1 MLGAPL
7 FAVRVLDEAW
17 ASRCSELSGAADRL
31 QLTCAQDAL
40 ILLRASF
47 SAPRVQHLMRCFS
60 SVDNRALADF
70 DKLLRSTISHLSN
83 CDLTEVQW
91 LQASLPV
98 KMGGL
103 GVRTVSSL
111 ALHAYLALVGSTPP
125 SRKPS
130 LMRPHAL
137 RQSLTLPPQLVDMV
151 RSLN

>member
-47 SAPRVQHLMRCFS
+47 SAPRVQHLMRCS
-60 SVDNRALADF
+60 PSVDNPTLADF
-70 DKLLRSTISHLSN
+70 DTLLRSTISRLSN
-83 CDLTEVQW
+83 CVLTEVQW

-103 GVRTVSSL
+103 EARTVSSL
-111 ALHAYLALVGSTPP
+111 ALPAYLASAAST
-125 SRKPS
+125 SS
-130 LMRPHAL
+130 LQETILDATTCSEDEVFATSYL
-137 RQSLTLPPQLVDMV
+137 SLIHI
-151 RSLN
+151 